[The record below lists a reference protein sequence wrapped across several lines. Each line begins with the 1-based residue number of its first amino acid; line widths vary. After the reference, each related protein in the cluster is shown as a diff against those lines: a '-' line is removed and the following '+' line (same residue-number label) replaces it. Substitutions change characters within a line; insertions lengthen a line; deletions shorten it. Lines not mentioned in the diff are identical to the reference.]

1 MIALNHKTCK
11 HILMHFT
18 FYYYLNLNSLRLI
31 LLFTL
36 QLKNDFCIQN
46 KSCKFA
52 HNRYMHM
59 QAYYFVPL
67 KEGSLYWLLLNLSSW
82 YDTCFHVYL
91 TKSKFKMICTT
102 LYKINIYTTYMHYIQ
117 DICTGTCSTTF
128 FHTAQVRN
136 LKRMNVVQWYQ
147 SIYFDMLSSLTLYL
161 GSILQL
167 NHIISN

>member
-1 MIALNHKTCK
+1 
-11 HILMHFT
+11 
-18 FYYYLNLNSLRLI
+18 
-31 LLFTL
+31 
-36 QLKNDFCIQN
+36 
-46 KSCKFA
+46 
-52 HNRYMHM
+52 MHM

-67 KEGSLYWLLLNLSSW
+67 KEGSLYWLLLNLSYW

-136 LKRMNVVQWYQ
+136 LKRINECCTVISEHVLWHVVIFNFVLRFNSPIKPHHFQLIKESFYLLSINCWRKLTWY
-147 SIYFDMLSSLTLYL
+147 SHYTVKK
-161 GSILQL
+161 
-167 NHIISN
+167 

>member
-1 MIALNHKTCK
+1 
-11 HILMHFT
+11 
-18 FYYYLNLNSLRLI
+18 
-31 LLFTL
+31 
-36 QLKNDFCIQN
+36 
-46 KSCKFA
+46 
-52 HNRYMHM
+52 M

-67 KEGSLYWLLLNLSSW
+67 KEGSLYWLLLNLSYW

-91 TKSKFKMICTT
+91 TESKFKMICTT

-147 SIYFDMLSSLTLYL
+147 SEYLNMLIVIFNFVLRFNSPIKPHYFQPIKD
-161 GSILQL
+161 IVKK
-167 NHIISN
+167 I